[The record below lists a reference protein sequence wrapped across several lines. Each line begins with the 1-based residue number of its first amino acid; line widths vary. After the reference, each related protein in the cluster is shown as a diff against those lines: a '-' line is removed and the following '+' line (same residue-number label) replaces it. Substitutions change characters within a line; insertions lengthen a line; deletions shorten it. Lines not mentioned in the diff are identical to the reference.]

1 MVQRRKRLIDV
12 DAILDASLACID
24 ESGRLTMTDLAGR
37 LGTSP
42 SAVYKHL
49 SGRGAIIEALRERVV
64 VTGMLMPPL
73 DGSDWTDQV
82 SAWMHS
88 YRNAL
93 ARHPRLIPLLT
104 ETTMTSGSVLRGYD
118 RVAALL
124 RDAGVPPREV
134 LLWISVLDSYALG
147 AALDLD
153 APEAVWRDED
163 GDLPALGEALEAAP
177 QGQQRADE
185 AFDIG
190 LAALLDGLRRRLAV
204 EATATDGEHPRP
216 PFRR

>member
-1 MVQRRKRLIDV
+1 MVHRRKRLIDV

-82 SAWMHS
+82 GAWMHS

-147 AALDLD
+147 AALDLA

-177 QGQQRADE
+177 RGQRRADE

-190 LAALLDGLRRRLAV
+190 LTALLDGLRRRLAV

-216 PFRR
+216 AVRR

>member
-1 MVQRRKRLIDV
+1 MGEAGHIVKTRSHVRLGGRGGGSMGPRRKRLIDV

-82 SAWMHS
+82 GAWMHS

-147 AALDLD
+147 AALDLA
-153 APEAVWRDED
+153 APEAVWRD
-163 GDLPALGEALEAAP
+163 
-177 QGQQRADE
+177 
-185 AFDIG
+185 
-190 LAALLDGLRRRLAV
+190 
-204 EATATDGEHPRP
+204 
-216 PFRR
+216 

>member
-93 ARHPRLIPLLT
+93 ALHPRLIPLLT

-147 AALDLD
+147 AALDLA

-204 EATATDGEHPRP
+204 DATATDDEHPRP
-216 PFRR
+216 PVRR

>member
-12 DAILDASLACID
+12 DAILDASLACVD

-147 AALDLD
+147 AALDLA

-190 LAALLDGLRRRLAV
+190 LTALLDGLRRRLAV
-204 EATATDGEHPRP
+204 DATATDGERARP
-216 PFRR
+216 PVAR

>member
-64 VTGMLMPPL
+64 VAGMLMPPL
-73 DGSDWTDQV
+73 DGSAWIHQV
-82 SAWMHS
+82 SAWMRS
-88 YRNAL
+88 YRDAL

-124 RDAGVPPREV
+124 RDSGVPPREV

-147 AALDLD
+147 AALDLA

-190 LAALLDGLRRRLAV
+190 LTALLDGLRRRLAI

-216 PFRR
+216 PVRR

>member
-1 MVQRRKRLIDV
+1 
-12 DAILDASLACID
+12 
-24 ESGRLTMTDLAGR
+24 MTDLAGR

-124 RDAGVPPREV
+124 RDAGVPPARYSSGSASWTATPWV
-134 LLWISVLDSYALG
+134 RRSTWPPPRPCGGTRTATSPPWARRSRRRRKDSS
-147 AALDLD
+147 
-153 APEAVWRDED
+153 APTRPSTSASLRCWGCGAVWPSRQPPRTA
-163 GDLPALGEALEAAP
+163 GAPSSAGPALRSG
-177 QGQQRADE
+177 G
-185 AFDIG
+185 
-190 LAALLDGLRRRLAV
+190 RLTHA
-204 EATATDGEHPRP
+204 
-216 PFRR
+216 